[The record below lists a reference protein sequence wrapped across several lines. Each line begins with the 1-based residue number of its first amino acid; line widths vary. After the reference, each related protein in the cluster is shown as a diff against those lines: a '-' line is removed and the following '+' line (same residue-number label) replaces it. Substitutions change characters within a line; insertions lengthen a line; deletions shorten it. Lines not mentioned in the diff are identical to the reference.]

1 MTYCVAM
8 KLDSGM
14 IFLSDSRT
22 NAGVD
27 HIATFQKMYFFS
39 QPGERTIVMMSAGNL
54 ATTQSI
60 VSLLNARTR
69 DREHNMLTVRS
80 MYEAAE
86 MVGETMRE
94 IVARDAQGQQ
104 SQGVDFSC
112 SLLIGGQIRGEDMR
126 LFNIYPQGNFI
137 EATTDTPYFQIGES
151 KYGKP
156 ILDRALRSSTCLAE
170 ALKCGLISFD
180 STMKSNLSVGL
191 PLDMAIYKANQL
203 SLHLHQRFYE
213 DDAYLMSLRQQWSE
227 GLKNLLA
234 SIPPPAIS
242 GLE

>member
-27 HIATFQKMYFFS
+27 HVATFQKMYFFS
-39 QPGERTIVMMSAGNL
+39 QPGERMLVIMSAGNL

-60 VSLLNARTR
+60 ISLLNARIK
-69 DREHNMLTVRS
+69 DREHNILSVKS
-80 MYEAAE
+80 LYEAAE

-94 IVARDAQGQQ
+94 IVERDSQGQQ

-112 SLLIGGQIRGEDMR
+112 SLLLGGQIRGEGMR

-137 EATTDTPYFQIGES
+137 EATMDTPYFQIGES

-156 ILDRALRSSTCLAE
+156 ILDRALRSSMCLAE
-170 ALKCGLISFD
+170 GLKCGLISFD

-191 PLDMAIYKANQL
+191 PLDMSIYKVDQFN
-203 SLHLHQRFYE
+203 LHLHQRFYE
-213 DDAYLMSLRQQWSE
+213 DDPYLTGLRHQWSE
-227 GLKNLLA
+227 GLKNLLG
-234 SIPPPAIS
+234 SIAPPAIND
-242 GLE
+242 LD

>member
-27 HIATFQKMYFFS
+27 HIATFQKMYFFKN
-39 QPGERTIVMMSAGNL
+39 PGERTIVIMSAGNL

-60 VSLLNARTR
+60 VSVLNARIKDR
-69 DREHNMLTVRS
+69 DHNILSVKS
-80 MYEAAE
+80 LYEAAE
-86 MVGETMRE
+86 MLGETMRE

-112 SLLIGGQIRGEDMR
+112 SLLIGGQIRGEAMR
-126 LFNIYPQGNFI
+126 LFNVYPQGNFI
-137 EATTDTPYFQIGES
+137 EATIDTPYFQIGES

-156 ILDRALRSSTCLAE
+156 ILDRALRSNMCLAE

-191 PLDMAIYKANQL
+191 PLDMSIYKVDQFN
-203 SLHLHQRFYE
+203 LHLHQRFYE
-213 DDAYLMSLRQQWSE
+213 DDPYLMGLRQQWSE

-234 SIPPPAIS
+234 SIPPPAIND
-242 GLE
+242 LN